1 MAKGERS
8 PSQDSRHAPATEDE
22 VMDLL
27 TDEIASPI
35 GTLVIVVRDRRL
47 CALDY
52 EDCRNRMLDH
62 VTSRYGAVDLHR
74 AVDPFGVSARLRAYL
89 EGDLKAIDA
98 VPVETGGTPFQQQ
111 VWTALRRIPPG
122 ATVTYTDLAR
132 KLGRPLAA
140 RAVGAINGR
149 NPVAIV
155 VPCHRMIGA
164 DGSLTGYAGGLWRKR
179 WLLGHEGAVV
189 VHPAASSTRNA

>member
-1 MAKGERS
+1 
-8 PSQDSRHAPATEDE
+8 
-22 VMDLL
+22 MDLL

-35 GTLVIVVRDRRL
+35 GILVIAIRDRRL

-52 EDCRNRMLDH
+52 EDCRNRMLH
-62 VTSRYGAVDLHR
+62 LVTSRYGAVDLRR
-74 AVDPFGVSARLRAYL
+74 AVDPFGVSARVRAYL

-179 WLLGHEGAVV
+179 WLLGHEGAAV
-189 VHPAASSTRNA
+189 VHPAASSTRSV